1 MPESESLPCRTTKDC
16 PEVCAC
22 FFLHAYGRRGRLCP
36 ARPCHPA
43 ISVTHHT
50 TPPDLGLTL
59 DEAEG
64 HFHCLAYHRLSQL
77 LRLTGSFV
85 GFQWMSL
92 TAWAAETIIQPFLLK
107 NMSRFRPIT
116 RNGDILSSA
125 EPP

>member
-1 MPESESLPCRTTKDC
+1 MGVGGGSAPPGHAIPRFPSL
-16 PEVCAC
+16 
-22 FFLHAYGRRGRLCP
+22 
-36 ARPCHPA
+36 
-43 ISVTHHT
+43 II
-50 TPPDLGLTL
+50 PPDLGLTL

-116 RNGDILSSA
+116 RNGDVLSSA